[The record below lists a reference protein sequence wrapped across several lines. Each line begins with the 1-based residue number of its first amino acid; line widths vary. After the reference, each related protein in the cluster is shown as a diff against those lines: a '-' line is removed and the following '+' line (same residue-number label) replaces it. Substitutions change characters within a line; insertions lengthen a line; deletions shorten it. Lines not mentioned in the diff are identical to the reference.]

1 MEAYKQMNVKELAA
15 IINKHLMEA
24 WEDIEQSKTS
34 NEEHYACGWID
45 CCNKLLK
52 ELGQPT
58 PTDLETVLAD
68 QGADQTKH

>member
-1 MEAYKQMNVKELAA
+1 MTVKEIAA
-15 IINKHLMEA
+15 IINKHLMES
-24 WEDIEQSKTS
+24 WEAIEQSTEPTS
-34 NEEHYACGWID
+34 EHYACGWID

-58 PTDLETVLAD
+58 PTDLETFLEE